1 MLDLSSLLFCKVHPF
16 LHHPGCQ
23 EFQTHVC
30 NFNFLKTSKVNGE
43 NIIENRVIIDAVH
56 GSSGSSVREMKRKK
70 KRELPKYL
78 FVNLV
83 SGERDPPSMRF
94 RETTQSLT
102 MKNSNSHFQERTIL
116 GSHSD
121 LNRTLSKPF
130 WKPQNP
136 PILHWFHSFT
146 FIHFPTFSIPKRMI
160 YCAYSIGEDEAT
172 ACRLRAILDPRSSF
186 LLSDC
191 DSFLDPQSQYR
202 LVFPSVKQ
210 RFVRSIH

>member
-1 MLDLSSLLFCKVHPF
+1 
-16 LHHPGCQ
+16 
-23 EFQTHVC
+23 
-30 NFNFLKTSKVNGE
+30 
-43 NIIENRVIIDAVH
+43 
-56 GSSGSSVREMKRKK
+56 MKRKK
-70 KRELPKYL
+70 KRELPKDL
-78 FVNLV
+78 FVDLV

-146 FIHFPTFSIPKRMI
+146 FIHFPTFSLPKRMI

-210 RFVRSIH
+210 RFVRSIHQFLTLMNVIRFFPHFKHNKDKLCRGYGFTSVLTIENYSTSDKW